1 MAATPRS
8 GPRQPGAVRPLAINR
23 RARHDYELL
32 ETLEAGLVLTG
43 TEVKACRLGRVQLRD
58 AFVELRDG
66 EAWLV
71 GIHVSPY
78 SHGNRENHLPDRPR
92 KLLLHRREID
102 RLLGR
107 VQVKGLTVIP
117 LSLHLR
123 GNRIKVDLDVAQGRK
138 SHDKREAER
147 SREAE
152 AEARE
157 AIRDHR
163 R

>member
-123 GNRIKVDLDVAQGRK
+123 GNRIKVELAVAQGRK

-147 SREAE
+147 RREAE

>member
-71 GIHVSPY
+71 GVHVSPY

-92 KLLLHRREID
+92 KLLLHRREIAKLEKEVANSGRTLVPLSIYFSD
-102 RLLGR
+102 GYAKVEIAVARGRRAYDKRHAIAERESKRETERALGR
-107 VQVKGLTVIP
+107 
-117 LSLHLR
+117 R
-123 GNRIKVDLDVAQGRK
+123 G
-138 SHDKREAER
+138 
-147 SREAE
+147 
-152 AEARE
+152 
-157 AIRDHR
+157 
-163 R
+163 

>member
-71 GIHVSPY
+71 GVHVSPY

-123 GNRIKVDLDVAQGRK
+123 GNRIKVELAVAQGRK

-147 SREAE
+147 RREAE

-157 AIRDHR
+157 AIREHR

>member
-1 MAATPRS
+1 MAAPSRPEPRR
-8 GPRQPGAVRPLAINR
+8 PTAVRPLAANR
-23 RARHDYELL
+23 RARHDYEIL
-32 ETLEAGLVLTG
+32 ETLEAGLALTG

-58 AFVELRDG
+58 AFVELRGG

-71 GIHVSPY
+71 GVHVSPY

-107 VQVKGLTVIP
+107 AQVKGLTIIP
-117 LSLHLR
+117 LSMHLR
-123 GNRIKVDLDVAQGRK
+123 GNRIKVELAVAQGRK
-138 SHDKREAER
+138 EHDKREAER
-147 SREAE
+147 RREAE
-152 AEARE
+152 EEARE
-157 AIRDHR
+157 AIREHR

>member
-71 GIHVSPY
+71 GVHVSPY

-117 LSLHLR
+117 LSLYLR
-123 GNRIKVDLDVAQGRK
+123 GNRIKVELAVAQGRK

-147 SREAE
+147 RREAE

-157 AIRDHR
+157 AIREHR

>member
-123 GNRIKVDLDVAQGRK
+123 GNRIKVELAVAQGRK

-147 SREAE
+147 RREAE

-157 AIRDHR
+157 AIREHR

>member
-117 LSLHLR
+117 LSLYLR
-123 GNRIKVDLDVAQGRK
+123 GNRIKVELAVAQGRK

-147 SREAE
+147 RREAE

-157 AIRDHR
+157 AIREHR